1 MSKKR
6 KIYQAGERIT
16 IRIPKQNADDIL
28 EYINTADSVSGA
40 IFKAVRFF
48 CKYKDSYVLLE
59 DFEKAISNKV
69 QKTSDT
75 IKNNHTTSN
84 TIADN
89 PTDNDIKEDTEAE
102 IFENTINANNPAQP
116 NTNTT
121 SPPKEDTATDELDEI
136 FNTSTKNKKTNP
148 LLRTIKSCKRK

>member
-1 MSKKR
+1 M
-6 KIYQAGERIT
+6 
-16 IRIPKQNADDIL
+16 
-28 EYINTADSVSGA
+28 
-40 IFKAVRFF
+40 
-48 CKYKDSYVLLE
+48 
-59 DFEKAISNKV
+59 